1 MRVSDLSSLAPGVD
15 IIGGRSSF
23 LPGKTL
29 QRLGQGW
36 FSPGGIPRIYAFEV
50 SHRVAHPTDGC
61 DQGFYR
67 VAATERKSY
76 MGAGSETLN
85 RNKNSSFPVKVE
97 NSILRAS

>member
-1 MRVSDLSSLAPGVD
+1 MAGAGSHHAAFPG
-15 IIGGRSSF
+15 
-23 LPGKTL
+23 
-29 QRLGQGW
+29 
-36 FSPGGIPRIYAFEV
+36 IYAFEV
-50 SHRVAHPTDGC
+50 SHRVGHPTDGS

-97 NSILRAS
+97 NSILRVS